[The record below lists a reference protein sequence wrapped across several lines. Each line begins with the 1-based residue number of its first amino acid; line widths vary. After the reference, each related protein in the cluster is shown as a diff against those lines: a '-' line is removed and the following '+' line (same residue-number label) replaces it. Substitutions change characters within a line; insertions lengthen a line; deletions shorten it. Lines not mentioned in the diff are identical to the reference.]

1 MKRSPVTTLSKT
13 TNPDQIDDPVPCSP
27 GPPGKIGDPIAP
39 PAAEKPRPERKE
51 KIPETARPWGFVRHL
66 SLEEALN
73 GEASDDTA
81 PSEPDT
87 SLWWDVD
94 RHRFLV
100 ASQDLV
106 IDDLAP
112 LQFVQFVRELRDV
125 TNRILFKYERRQ
137 DGSTGR
143 AHRVWS

>member
-1 MKRSPVTTLSKT
+1 MKRSRVATLSKT
-13 TNPDQIDDPVPCSP
+13 TNPDQIEHPAPRSP
-27 GPPGKIGDPIAP
+27 GLPGESGDPIAP
-39 PAAEKPRPERKE
+39 LAAGKPRPERKE
-51 KIPETARPWGFVRHL
+51 KIPESARLWGFVRQL

-73 GEASDDTA
+73 GEASDGTT

-87 SLWWDVD
+87 SLWWDVE

-100 ASQDLV
+100 VSQDLV